1 MSSDGIWWCMVVCT
15 EMFRNCSNT
24 VVRKLLNIKECSF
37 VTKILK
43 LRGSERLGLE
53 GRTLAREPPRIEVI

>member
-1 MSSDGIWWCMVVCT
+1 
-15 EMFRNCSNT
+15 MFRNCSNT

>member
-1 MSSDGIWWCMVVCT
+1 MVVCT
-15 EMFRNCSNT
+15 CMFRNCSNMGAA
-24 VVRKLLNIKECSF
+24 KLLNIKECSF

>member
-1 MSSDGIWWCMVVCT
+1 VSSDGILWCMVVCT
-15 EMFRNCSNT
+15 EMFRNCSNM
-24 VVRKLLNIKECSF
+24 VVCKLLNIKECSF

-53 GRTLAREPPRIEVI
+53 GGTCARGPPRIEVI

>member
-1 MSSDGIWWCMVVCT
+1 
-15 EMFRNCSNT
+15 MFRNCSNMGAA
-24 VVRKLLNIKECSF
+24 KLLNIKECSF